1 MNILYTAAHI
11 ALNPIFKILFR
22 WEVKGKENIPQKGG
36 VILAAHHESYLDPL
50 IAGTASPRQVYFLA
64 REELFQ
70 LGFFSWL
77 IKRVNSIPISREQL
91 QLGTLKKSL
100 EILKS
105 GKVLLL
111 FPEGTRSPA
120 GIIRK
125 GEKGVGLIAAKSNVP
140 VIPVLIKG
148 SGHAFPKNSK
158 KITTHKISVIF
169 GRPLYFKQSENK
181 DKKGLYQE
189 FADRVMEDMRKLAK
203 LRN

>member
-36 VILAAHHESYLDPL
+36 VILAAHHESYLDPML
-50 IAGTASPRQVYFLA
+50 VGTASPRELYFLA

-77 IKRVNSIPISREQL
+77 IKKVNAIPISREQL
-91 QLGTLKKSL
+91 QISTLKKSL

-120 GIIRK
+120 GKISQ
-125 GEKGVGLIAAKSNVP
+125 GERGVGLIASHANVP
-140 VIPVLIKG
+140 VIPVFIKG

-158 KITTHKISVIF
+158 KITTHKISVVF
-169 GRPLYFKQSENK
+169 GRPLYFKQSGNK
-181 DKKGLYQE
+181 DKKDLYQK
-189 FADRVMEDMRKLAK
+189 FSDRVMEEMKKLAK